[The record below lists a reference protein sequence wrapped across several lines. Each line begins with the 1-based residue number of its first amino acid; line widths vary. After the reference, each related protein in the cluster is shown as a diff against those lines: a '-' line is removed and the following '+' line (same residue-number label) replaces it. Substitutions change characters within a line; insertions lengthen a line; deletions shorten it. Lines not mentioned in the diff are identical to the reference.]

1 MADTLLTRKLGP
13 LPTWGWLGIATAG
26 FGAYY
31 LYSKNSSASTGT
43 SSTTSSSAVPDY
55 VFQNYNQVP
64 APAPPPV
71 HNPKPGPKP
80 GPKPKP
86 KRKPK
91 PPVAHHPR
99 RHHPGTHHPAHGHHG
114 RADEPEQPPAE
125 GFPPARKAIR
135 RRGRPRRPNG
145 GVLAHNRHTVISRTP
160 GGQVYG
166 RGN

>member
-1 MADTLLTRKLGP
+1 MADNVLTRKLGP

-31 LYSKNSSASTGT
+31 LYQSRKNSTAASATSTSASN
-43 SSTTSSSAVPDY
+43 VPDY
-55 VFQNYNQVP
+55 VFQNYNQIP
-64 APAPPPV
+64 AAAPPPT

-91 PPVAHHPR
+91 PPARHHPR
-99 RHHPGTHHPAHGHHG
+99 KHHPATHHPAHPQHR
-114 RADEPEQPPAE
+114 RADEPETAPKPP
-125 GFPPARKAIR
+125 PR
-135 RRGRPRRPNG
+135 RRAPRKPNG
-145 GVLAHNRHTVISRTP
+145 GVLAHNRHTVISRTA
-160 GGQVYG
+160 GGQVYE